1 VAGVVAPDVEAARYV
16 FVAEDL
22 REVFVVAAAHV
33 FVAGGED
40 VGVVLVLVEE
50 PGVGEV
56 GQIVGG
62 DVVVAVVVVVAVE
75 EAGWIEGSAEGE
87 DGVEDVG
94 VAEGDV
100 GGVIAAEAAAD
111 GGEVGE
117 IVGFADEGEDLLHDV
132 LLVLDVAGNAPA
144 GADVAVVPALGVDG
158 IEAEELE
165 CSAVELVLDGVD
177 HATVFELEEAA
188 AGGRKDDRG
197 DAGVAEG
204 E

>member
-75 EAGWIEGSAEGE
+75 EAGGVEGSAEG
-87 DGVEDVG
+87 
-94 VAEGDV
+94 
-100 GGVIAAEAAAD
+100 
-111 GGEVGE
+111 
-117 IVGFADEGEDLLHDV
+117 
-132 LLVLDVAGNAPA
+132 
-144 GADVAVVPALGVDG
+144 
-158 IEAEELE
+158 
-165 CSAVELVLDGVD
+165 
-177 HATVFELEEAA
+177 
-188 AGGRKDDRG
+188 
-197 DAGVAEG
+197 
-204 E
+204 